1 MRFSLRALRYM
12 VETADA
18 GSVTEAAKRLNVS
31 QPSISAALSQIEAE
45 LGIRVFV
52 RHLAK
57 ASRCPRPASVSS
69 TMHHCCSIMPAIFA
83 QSAQSLGNTLHGE
96 IVVGSF
102 LTLATRF
109 MPGLLSGFRQRQP
122 GISVKLEQGN
132 QQEIIDALSSG
143 RTELALSHSFAIPDD
158 ITGDKL
164 CELPPYILLSAD
176 HPLARR
182 PAISLA
188 ELRDEPFILLDL
200 PHSRDYFFGLFAAA
214 GIEPRVTFRSRS
226 FEMIRGLIGHGQG
239 YSIHNAAPRTTIGY
253 DGSRGA
259 DRRAIAADSRHG
271 AAPQAAHAASRG
283 AELRR
288 LHPRCLRDR
297 RPVRAGI
304 NSPARGRRDLAAAR
318 QSGNGGHSHRSA
330 VLRTSAARSMP
341 NAA

>member
-45 LGIRVFV
+45 LGIQVFV

-57 ASRCPRPASVSS
+57 GVTLSPAGQRLVNDARLLLN
-69 TMHHCCSIMPAIFA
+69 HARDFA
-83 QSAQSLGNTLHGE
+83 QGAQSLGNTLHGE

-122 GISVKLEQGN
+122 GISVKLEEGN
-132 QQEIIDALSSG
+132 QQEIIDALMSG
-143 RTELALSHSFAIPDD
+143 RIELALSYSFAMPDD
-158 ITGDKL
+158 IAGDKL

-214 GIEPRVTFRSRS
+214 GIEPRVAFRSRS

-239 YSIHNAAPRTTIGY
+239 YSIHNAVPRTTIGY
-253 DGSRGA
+253 DGSR
-259 DRRAIAADSRHG
+259 IAVVPIVEPLPPTH
-271 AAPQAAHAASRG
+271 
-283 AELRR
+283 
-288 LHPRCLRDR
+288 
-297 RPVRAGI
+297 VT
-304 NSPARGRRDLAAAR
+304 
-318 QSGNGGHSHRSA
+318 
-330 VLRTSAARSMP
+330 VLRLKRHTPRPAVQSFADYTRDAFAIGGVFGPGSIAP
-341 NAA
+341 PGIDAT

>member
-1 MRFSLRALRYM
+1 M

-45 LGIRVFV
+45 LGIQAFV

-57 ASRCPRPASVSS
+57 GVTLSS
-69 TMHHCCSIMPAIFA
+69 AGQRLVNDARLLLNHARDFA
-83 QSAQSLGNTLHGE
+83 QSAQSLGNTLRGE

-102 LTLATRF
+102 VTLATRF

-122 GISVKLEQGN
+122 GISVKLEEGN
-132 QQEIIDALSSG
+132 QQEIIDALISG
-143 RTELALSHSFAIPDD
+143 RTELALSYSFAISDD

-214 GIEPRVTFRSRS
+214 GIQPRVTFRSRS
-226 FEMIRGLIGHGQG
+226 FEMIRGLIGHGRLFDPQCG
-239 YSIHNAAPRTTIGY
+239 TAHDHRLRRQPHR
-253 DGSRGA
+253 RGA
-259 DRRAIAADSRHG
+259 DRRAVAADPRHG

-330 VLRTSAARSMP
+330 VLPTSAARSMP